1 MGLVDEKVFI
11 DKVWQAGGRLYRDL
25 PWRGINDP
33 YAVWDITVVLLRLSA
48 VRSNVQ
54 RNTTGSFRTQEKSL

>member
-1 MGLVDEKVFI
+1 MGLVDEKAFI

-33 YAVWDITVVLLRLSA
+33 YGYWCP
-48 VRSNVQ
+48 
-54 RNTTGSFRTQEKSL
+54 K